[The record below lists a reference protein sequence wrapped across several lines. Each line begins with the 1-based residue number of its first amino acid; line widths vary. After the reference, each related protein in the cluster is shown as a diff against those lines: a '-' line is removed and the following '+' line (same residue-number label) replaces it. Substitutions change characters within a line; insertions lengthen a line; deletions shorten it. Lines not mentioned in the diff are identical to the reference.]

1 MRRYTRGVKSLLDIG
16 VALSFFGAYFLSDIY
31 TATVVLIGALYAAA
45 LIHRLVWKQ
54 WNKAHVIGAL
64 VATVL
69 GGLTLI
75 VRDPDFI
82 MLKPTAVYG
91 IFALALAI
99 STVVGERPLMQRL
112 GQSLLKLPDAIWTRL
127 TWAWAGFFL
136 FCAALNLV
144 LAWRLDEA
152 DWVTFKTFGFTA
164 LMFVFLIAH
173 APFLAPYL
181 DDTSATEDEDAVH
194 DSRP

>member
-1 MRRYTRGVKSLLDIG
+1 MKSLLDIG

-31 TATVVLIGALYAAA
+31 TATVVLILALYLSAI
-45 LIHRLVWKQ
+45 IHRLVWKS
-54 WNKAHVIGAL
+54 WNKAHVIGAAA
-64 VATVL
+64 ATVL
-69 GGLTLI
+69 GGLTLL
-75 VRDPDFI
+75 VRDPNFI

-91 IFALALAI
+91 VFALALGL
-99 STVVGERPLMQRL
+99 STVIGERPLLQRIP
-112 GQSLLKLPDAIWTRL
+112 QTVVSLPDRLWRRL

-136 FCAALNLV
+136 FCALLNLA
-144 LAWRLDEA
+144 LAWQLDEA

-164 LMFVFLIAH
+164 LMFVFLVAH

-181 DDTSATEDEDAVH
+181 DDSSPPEKDDAVH